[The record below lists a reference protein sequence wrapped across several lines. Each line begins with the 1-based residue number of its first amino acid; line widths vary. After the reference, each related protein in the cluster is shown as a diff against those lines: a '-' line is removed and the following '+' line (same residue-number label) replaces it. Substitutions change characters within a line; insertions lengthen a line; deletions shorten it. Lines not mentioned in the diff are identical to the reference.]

1 MPLMLLRKMDLRR
14 VLILSD
20 YQLQLLLVV
29 FISLELFRR
38 KFLEKLKLFLQDL
51 DISIEN
57 LESSLLASQQYMILF
72 HMRTTDLRLVR
83 L

>member
-1 MPLMLLRKMDLRR
+1 MPLMLLRKMDLRQ

-57 LESSLLASQQYMILF
+57 LESSPLVSQQYMIIF
-72 HMRTTDLRLVR
+72 HITITDLRLVR

>member
-1 MPLMLLRKMDLRR
+1 MLLMHLQKMDPRQVSIPLG
-14 VLILSD
+14 
-20 YQLQLLLVV
+20 YQLQQLPVA
-29 FISLELFRR
+29 FISSELLHR

-72 HMRTTDLRLVR
+72 HMRITDLRLVR